1 LIAVWTFQVSG
12 ADLQFRV
19 FVFSRLTPFVSC
31 RRDETEPDWLADMI
45 LDLTMLLPNTSLEPT
60 GVGAVS
66 SAARFTSQF
75 AGGSVLGR

>member
-1 LIAVWTFQVSG
+1 
-12 ADLQFRV
+12 
-19 FVFSRLTPFVSC
+19 
-31 RRDETEPDWLADMI
+31 MI